1 MKSNANGIS
10 PVVAILVTLIV
21 AALTIWFFAKSHIFW
36 GIVFAIVCVDFLA
49 DVILSFKKA

>member
-10 PVVAILVTLIV
+10 PVVCIILTLIV
-21 AALTIWFFAKSHIFW
+21 AALTVWMFTKGHVFW
-36 GIVFAIVCVDFLA
+36 GIVFALICVDFLA